1 MSVIALHRKKIREGN
16 LSLKDTSMAGVI
28 AYHIQKGTML
38 RVQSLDKIRL
48 KEEWANIEDDD
59 EDICLAADVHSDS
72 YIFCSKAMIEHT
84 LRDMQKLPKSE
95 RALYMDATFKL
106 GRDETILGAIGTNSI
121 KTSFPSRVSPGCVPT
136 SLSPTNNLC
145 CFVMVGAR
153 SDWEGVR
160 NERPRTPRSTQNQ
173 NRSLLHVELSSYC
186 VCRQPNGECRCVAA
200 CPRVH
205 LQTSVSIVRHSRG

>member
-1 MSVIALHRKKIREGN
+1 MDLNKRCNLHLHSDKHTHTHTQTKKNGTSLTHKNMPMSVIALHRKKIREGN

-106 GRDETILGAIGTNSI
+106 GRDDTILGAIGTNSI
-121 KTSFPSRVSPGCVPT
+121 KTSFPSRVSSGCVPT
-136 SLSPTNNLC
+136 SLRPINSLC

-160 NERPRTPRSTQNQ
+160 NERPCTPCS
-173 NRSLLHVELSSYC
+173 SHPEPKPEL
-186 VCRQPNGECRCVAA
+186 
-200 CPRVH
+200 
-205 LQTSVSIVRHSRG
+205 TSR